1 VLKRNRK
8 LKKLSIIAE
17 FKRASPSMGII
28 NESADLEL
36 YIEIYNKYA
45 DAVSVLTDERF
56 FHGSIDFVGTIRRI
70 SHLPI
75 LAKDFYIDPI
85 QIYRAHHYGADA
97 VLIIARIL
105 EQEKIL
111 KLFETAEKLGM
122 DSVVEVH
129 SEEDLRKVFSV
140 IKPRIVGVNRRNL
153 SIFNI
158 DNSVLDRLLP
168 LIPEDTVVIAESGI
182 HDPRELKE
190 LRGEV
195 DAVLIGTSIMR
206 AEDPEAFLEELKK
219 WSG

>member
-1 VLKRNRK
+1 VLKRNRN

-28 NESADLEL
+28 NESADLER
-36 YIEIYNKYA
+36 YIEIYSKYA

-56 FHGSIDFVGTIRRI
+56 FHGRIDFVGTIRKI

-75 LAKDFYIDPI
+75 LAKDFYLDPI
-85 QIYRAHHYGADA
+85 QVYRAYHYGADA

-105 EQEKIL
+105 EQEEIL
-111 KLFETAEKLGM
+111 KLFEAAEKLGM

-129 SEEDLRKVFSV
+129 SEEDLRKVFNV
-140 IKPRIVGVNRRNL
+140 IQPRIVGVNSRDL
-153 SIFNI
+153 STFDI
-158 DNSVLDRLLP
+158 DKSVLERLLP
-168 LIPEDTVVIAESGI
+168 LIPEDTIVIAESGI
-182 HDPRELKE
+182 HDPRELRE
-190 LRGEV
+190 LREKV

-206 AEDPEAFLEELKK
+206 AEDPEAFLEELRK